1 MSGRLYRTFIA
12 VTLDAPIRRALADCQ
27 ERMRQAG
34 ARLRWVRPEHLHVT
48 LRFLGELTLAQ
59 VARATVAAR
68 EAAAAVV
75 PFEIALGGLGVFP
88 GPKRPQV
95 VWIGTE
101 EGGEALEHLAATVR
115 AALTRHGFP
124 DDPRPFRPHVTLARI
139 KDERHWGDVVRAIE
153 AHREVHIGRQRVTR
167 IAVVDSR
174 LTPEGP
180 IYTVREEVP
189 LGQKLN
195 SSAV

>member
-1 MSGRLYRTFIA
+1 M
-12 VTLDAPIRRALADCQ
+12 RRALVECQ

-88 GPKRPQV
+88 SPKRPQV

-101 EGGEALEHLAATVR
+101 EGGEALEHLAGAVR
-115 AALTRHGFP
+115 AALVRHGFP
-124 DDPRPFRPHVTLARI
+124 DDPRPFRPHVTLARL
-139 KDERHWGDVVRAIE
+139 KDQRHWGDVVRAIE
-153 AHREVHIGRQRVTR
+153 QHREVRIGRQRVAQ
-167 IAVVDSR
+167 ILVMESQ

-195 SSAV
+195 SSPV